1 MTSPTQPD
9 DRHEAL
15 FIADFYPRLGAYL
28 ARQHANGYDAVAGR
42 ARFVLWL
49 GMHADDGDG
58 ALMGY
63 AARAVQLAR
72 LTAEEEAELSG
83 LIQAGRRAEEKLAE
97 GGDALS
103 GQARA
108 NLERAAQDGAEAG
121 NRLLEANLWQ
131 VVAIAERFTDR
142 GVPFADL
149 VQEGNLGLTR
159 AVQRYD
165 HAEHYRFATFAT
177 WWIRQAI
184 TRSLADRRR
193 GAAQPAEPDAGR
205 IDELAQAE
213 RLVSLDL
220 GREPT
225 PEELAAELDLPSSA
239 ASSSPRRPMRDQD
252 GN

>member
-1 MTSPTQPD
+1 MTSPAQPD

-15 FIADFYPRLGAYL
+15 FITDFYPGLGAYL
-28 ARQHANGYDAVAGR
+28 ARQHANAYDAVAGR

-58 ALMGY
+58 ALMDY

-83 LIQAGRRAEEKLAE
+83 RIQAGRRAEEKLAE

-103 GQARA
+103 RQARA
-108 NLERAAQDGAEAG
+108 NLEQAARDGAEAG
-121 NRLLEANLWQ
+121 NRLIETNLWQ
-131 VVAIAERFTDR
+131 VAAIAERFTDR
-142 GVPFADL
+142 GVPFTDL
-149 VQEGNLGLTR
+149 VQAGNLGLTR
-159 AVQRYD
+159 AVQGYD
-165 HAEHYRFATFAT
+165 HAKHYRFATFAT

-184 TRSLADRRR
+184 TRSLADRRSR
-193 GAAQPAEPDAGR
+193 AAQPTEPGAGR

-213 RLVSLDL
+213 RLMSLDL

-225 PEELAAELDLPSSA
+225 PEELAAELELPSSA
-239 ASSSPRRPMRDQD
+239 APQSPHRPSRDQD
-252 GN
+252 Q